1 MKKLFFVL
9 LCGACATACVDND
22 YDLGK
27 VDTDNI
33 AIGDETSCFEAPL
46 AEISVSMTEINSDN
60 NIRIDE
66 IFNEA
71 DIWLPTQLP
80 DQDDNGR
87 FVYVQRLLNDQAY
100 RNDNLLPLLIDE
112 MVTNPDKL
120 DKVADLLQA
129 KYYTSFSEL
138 LPGVSQQEFKSA
150 FVTVFSTNET
160 LRELLAAQVR
170 TLANDYLT
178 TLDVNM
184 DDLSYA
190 IDRIDLSDDVIN
202 MLADNLDPAETPD
215 PKNTLHLAGSIDNRL
230 PVTLQISPSFPP
242 TQIVFT
248 PTTIAANTDAN
259 ELPET
264 RLQADDLRTIVRG
277 ITVNIPL
284 VLEKYYPGKG
294 FGDSLSEEESQVVIH
309 LHLIKRGA
317 LKFDL

>member
-27 VDTDNI
+27 VDTGNI
-33 AIGDETSCFEAPL
+33 AIGDETSRFEAPL
-46 AEISVSMTEINSDN
+46 AKVFISMKEINSDN
-60 NIRIDE
+60 GTRIDE

-80 DQDDNGR
+80 DQDDNGK
-87 FVYVQRLLNDQAY
+87 FVYVQRLLNDEAY

-129 KYYTSFSEL
+129 KYYTAFSEL
-138 LPGVSQQEFKSA
+138 LPGVSQQEFKTA
-150 FVTVFSTNET
+150 FVETFRSNET
-160 LRELLAAQVR
+160 LRELLAAEVR

-178 TLDVNM
+178 TLDVDMSN
-184 DDLSYA
+184 LSYA

-215 PKNTLHLAGSIDNRL
+215 PKNTLHLAGTIDNRL

-248 PTTIAANTDAN
+248 PTTITANPDAHD
-259 ELPET
+259 LPET
-264 RLQADDLRTIVRG
+264 RLYADDLRTIVRG
-277 ITVNIPL
+277 ITINIPL
-284 VLEKYYPGKG
+284 ILEKYYPGKG
-294 FGDSLSEEESQVVIH
+294 FGDSLDEEEPQVTIQ